1 MDQRRLWMAPTQY
14 RTWLSCESLMNCL
27 WLDLPTSDPTSKL
40 GHYLPKDTKSHLFSV
55 SGSMSFLR
63 FSNLCIFYENTT
75 LKINLLKSRFI
86 ESLHHT
92 AILKIFFS
100 NSARRKTWKTI
111 RWTEMKSLLTK
122 PSNVLPKFKFAVQW
136 GWFLETWFLF
146 NFWGFYLQS
155 SMTYH
160 INFLRRV
167 HEYLVETLDLQPG
180 QPPKDFGLIVHT
192 NTPPL

>member
-92 AILKIFFS
+92 AKNLNFLA
-100 NSARRKTWKTI
+100 NSERSKTWSRKLSAEQK
-111 RWTEMKSLLTK
+111 WKVCWQSPAMFCQNSNLLYDEVDSLK
-122 PSNVLPKFKFAVQW
+122 GN
-136 GWFLETWFLF
+136 
-146 NFWGFYLQS
+146 
-155 SMTYH
+155 
-160 INFLRRV
+160 
-167 HEYLVETLDLQPG
+167 
-180 QPPKDFGLIVHT
+180 
-192 NTPPL
+192 